1 MSVEGSVSR
10 NVKNDSQH
18 DAIPA
23 GANLA
28 DDRASA
34 WGAPGPN
41 RRDRQPAKRGLGV
54 GWSLS
59 PEAPCQRINIHLP
72 DVGAYDPGAD
82 LGRLRSPGQEPG
94 LT

>member
-10 NVKNDSQH
+10 NLKNNSQH

-23 GANLA
+23 GANVA

-41 RRDRQPAKRGLGV
+41 RRLDQNG
-54 GWSLS
+54 
-59 PEAPCQRINIHLP
+59 P
-72 DVGAYDPGAD
+72 DERTVNK
-82 LGRLRSPGQEPG
+82 
-94 LT
+94 